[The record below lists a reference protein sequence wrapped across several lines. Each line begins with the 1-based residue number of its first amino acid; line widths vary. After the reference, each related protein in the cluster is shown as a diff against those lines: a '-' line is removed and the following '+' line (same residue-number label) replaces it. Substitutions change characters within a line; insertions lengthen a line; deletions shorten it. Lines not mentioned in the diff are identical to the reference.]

1 MAVAKIQRHIAKAY
15 YRCRRSDALGPEIRV
30 VERFGGAIHEAVKS
44 LRIAAE
50 LLAYSAVFFGFIALL
65 VKGREAIDAAR
76 RAVAEVRF
84 NVTLYLLDAVFVAPM
99 LAIAVTVIRSVVKR
113 YSLGIVSE
121 DTWAIVGQPATFVAV
136 VFAGDLFSYWRHR
149 LEHTRWLWPAHA
161 IHHSDTEM
169 TWLTLSRF
177 HPINRTTTTCI
188 DVACLAILGF
198 PAWAMVANE
207 LVRHYYGEF
216 IHADLPWMYGPL
228 RRIFVSPVMH
238 RWHHARDVTG
248 TGSNFA
254 TVFSVFDRA
263 FGTYYVPGLCRVPL
277 GVTED
282 VGPGVIRQ
290 LLYPFVSWAS
300 NVRHAARSSRSSATN
315 PAGGLTSPD

>member
-1 MAVAKIQRHIAKAY
+1 M
-15 YRCRRSDALGPEIRV
+15 
-30 VERFGGAIHEAVKS
+30 VERLAGAAHEAVKS

-50 LLAYSAVFFGFIALL
+50 LLAYSTVFFGFIALL

-84 NVTLYLLDAVFVAPM
+84 NLTLYLLDAVFVAPV
-99 LAIAVTVIRSVVKR
+99 LAVAVTVIRSVVKG
-113 YSLGIVSE
+113 YSLGIVRE
-121 DTWAIVGQPATFVAV
+121 DAWVIVGQPLTFVAV
-136 VFAGDLFSYWRHR
+136 VFVGDFVSYWRHR

-161 IHHSDTEM
+161 MHHSDTEM

-177 HPINRTTTTCI
+177 HPINRATTTCI

-198 PAWAMVANE
+198 PAWALVANE

-254 TVFSVFDRA
+254 TVFSVFDGA
-263 FGTYYVPGLCRVPL
+263 FGTYYVPGLCVVPL
-277 GVTED
+277 GVTD
-282 VGPGVIRQ
+282 KVGLGVIRQ

-300 NVRHAARSSRSSATN
+300 NVRGAARSNRSSVTN
-315 PAGGLTSPD
+315 LEG